1 MPLLLFLA
9 CAALLLRAA
18 RHAFGSPST
27 PAAGAL
33 IAIALVLPGFALATG
48 RVLAPLDAYFRFAPL
63 SGLPAAERPRDV
75 SAGILSDVQT
85 QILPWRAAVRFAF
98 DQGEW
103 PLWNPFIQGGDPL
116 AGSAQA
122 APYFPTQLLSL
133 VLPVEDGP
141 AFVAACLLLSAALG
155 VFLLARD
162 LGCREPAALVAAA
175 GWTLSGF
182 LMFWLPWS
190 LAQAV
195 ALTPLVILAT
205 RRLIGRPGLGRALQL
220 AVVLTL
226 LLLTGHPESMLHVAT
241 VGAIWGLTE
250 LATRR
255 ARRAELLRTSGWALG
270 AGVLALGLA
279 SFSLLPFVDALLQST
294 EHYLRGEV
302 FVGARRDLPLGQA
315 LRLLVAS
322 FVPFV
327 HGVPGREL
335 GEASE
340 RFSLPASGYVAS
352 VLLLPALTG
361 LRAPGRPL
369 RRLLGGLALFGLAAG
384 SALPPVLDLMAKLP
398 LFTLALNE
406 RLIFLVPLAL
416 ALLAAYGV
424 DSWQDDA
431 EARGLTA
438 ARPSG
443 RTALVWVGGMALFLA
458 ALWPSMRA
466 NGLSVGFLVERS
478 AWWLLPPLAL
488 TVALLSRVPTRV
500 LAAGL
505 VMLVAAQRQGE
516 LGHLHRSFERNF
528 YAPRVAPLDL
538 LPDDEEP
545 YRIVALGSTLL
556 PNSAALWHLEDI
568 RGDQALTLRR
578 LVETR
583 RLLGRANDIAR
594 LLIDSLDS
602 RFLDFLNV
610 RFALV
615 PEGWAPIAGWP
626 ELAKANGVRLLE
638 NPRVLP
644 RAFLPPTVRV
654 GSDPW
659 RLGAELAAAT
669 RFGQRAWIE
678 PWDPGARPV
687 PRTQR
692 NGHGEVRIRRAGLGY
707 RLTTRL
713 DRASW
718 ITVSVPAWRGWRAVA
733 DGGELPLAFANHA
746 FLGVRVPEGAR
757 VIELFYRPR
766 SFDLGLAISAA
777 SLALLMVMV
786 AASVHRRRGKP
797 ASANR

>member
-18 RHAFGSPST
+18 RRAFGSLST
-27 PAAGAL
+27 PAACAL
-33 IAIALVLPGFALATG
+33 LAIALVVPGFALATG
-48 RVLAPLDAYFRFAPL
+48 RVLAPLDSFYRFAPL
-63 SGLPAAERPRDV
+63 SGLPAAERPPDL

-85 QILPWRAAVRFAF
+85 QILPWRAAVSFAF

-133 VLPVEDGP
+133 LLPVEDGP
-141 AFVAACLLLSAALG
+141 AFVAACLFLAAALG
-155 VFLLARD
+155 IFLLARD

-195 ALTPLVILAT
+195 ALAPLVILAT
-205 RRLIGRPGLGRALQL
+205 RRLIGQPRLGRALQL

-250 LATRR
+250 LATRGV
-255 ARRAELLRTSGWALG
+255 RRAALLRTAGWALG
-270 AGVLALGLA
+270 AGLLALGLA

-294 EHYLRGEV
+294 EHYLRGELV
-302 FVGARRDLPLGQA
+302 DGASQDLPIGQA
-315 LRLLVAS
+315 LRLLLAS

-335 GEASE
+335 AEVPE
-340 RFSLPASGYVAS
+340 RFSLPATGYVAS

-361 LRAPGRPL
+361 LVAPGRPL
-369 RRLLGGLALFGLAAG
+369 RRLLGTLALFGLAAG

-406 RLIFLVPLAL
+406 RLVFLAPLAL
-416 ALLAAYGV
+416 SLLAAYGV
-424 DSWQDDA
+424 ESWLEEPGAVSPTGRRSRDRA
-431 EARGLTA
+431 ALLWIGGL
-438 ARPSG
+438 
-443 RTALVWVGGMALFLA
+443 ALGLV
-458 ALWPSMRA
+458 ALWPAMQES
-466 NGLSVGFLVERS
+466 GLSTAFLIERS
-478 AWWLLPPLAL
+478 AWFILPPLAL
-488 TVALLSRVPTRV
+488 TVALLSRVPMRV
-500 LAAGL
+500 VAVGL
-505 VMLVAAQRQGE
+505 LLLVAVQRQGE
-516 LGHLHRSFERNF
+516 LGHLHRSFARSF
-528 YAPRVAPLDL
+528 YAPQVAPLDR

-545 YRIVALGSTLL
+545 YRIVGLGSALL
-556 PNSAALWHLEDI
+556 PNSAALWGLEDI

-583 RLLGRANDIAR
+583 RLLGRPEDIAR

-615 PEGWAPIAGWP
+615 PEGWAPITG
-626 ELAKANGVRLLE
+626 
-638 NPRVLP
+638 
-644 RAFLPPTVRV
+644 
-654 GSDPW
+654 
-659 RLGAELAAAT
+659 
-669 RFGQRAWIE
+669 
-678 PWDPGARPV
+678 
-687 PRTQR
+687 
-692 NGHGEVRIRRAGLGY
+692 
-707 RLTTRL
+707 
-713 DRASW
+713 
-718 ITVSVPAWRGWRAVA
+718 
-733 DGGELPLAFANHA
+733 
-746 FLGVRVPEGAR
+746 
-757 VIELFYRPR
+757 
-766 SFDLGLAISAA
+766 
-777 SLALLMVMV
+777 
-786 AASVHRRRGKP
+786 
-797 ASANR
+797 